1 MKDIKYYDVIDPNS
15 EINGQEISISD
26 LLGKRGINVNNFSN
40 NLSKYKRLSDLST
53 WFGKQIIQDLL
64 SCLGLKYEFNNIKTL
79 SSVSPP
85 LRKVISDNS
94 KELLDIIDSTD
105 FIVPYLYML
114 IWFEISQ
121 SSLSGRNW
129 SNPYESLAMTIIK
142 ILQND
147 IPEISWFLCAHREN
161 KTISKNTLVESVN
174 WKEFKRILNLI
185 DGIMRNL
192 WKNYSMNMMH
202 TEWDFKWMNA
212 VFPKLFLEYF
222 KRWELYKMSNLL
234 DKHISEMRAFESDN
248 VKINSVSF
256 HFDKTQ
262 NFLKEKFG
270 TDWTNF
276 EIKDLYRLAEEDKFM
291 SIAYYMT
298 YEDIKR
304 FESAFRSFSMDYT
317 KDEIDDLIKQNIE
330 NAPIE
335 KKETIENAI
344 KMFFSRS
351 SLAAKAL
358 YETAFY
364 YLRGKYVKENWW
376 VWMWFDRDHDLFQTE
391 AFSLGYEPDKNKN
404 MIPLLYGKRT
414 GKKSWDTIWDISFR
428 QFWHFYE

>member
-1 MKDIKYYDVIDPNS
+1 MNNIKYYDVINPNS
-15 EINGQEISISD
+15 EINGQEVCIND
-26 LLGKRGINVNNFSN
+26 LLEAKDINLNTFNN
-40 NLSKYKRLSDLST
+40 NLSKYKRFSDLSS
-53 WFGKQIIQDLL
+53 WFWKQIIQDLL
-64 SCLGLKYEFNNIKTL
+64 SCLGLKYDFNNIKTI
-79 SSVSPP
+79 SSICPP
-85 LRKVISDNS
+85 VRKLISDNS
-94 KELLDIIDSTD
+94 KQLLDIIDSTD
-105 FIVPYLYML
+105 FIVPYLYMM
-114 IWFEISQ
+114 IWFEINQ

-192 WKNYSMNMMH
+192 WKNYSVNMMH
-202 TEWDFKWMNA
+202 TEWDYKWMNA
-212 VFPKLFLEYF
+212 VFPTLFLEYF
-222 KRWELYKMSNLL
+222 KRWELYKMSDLL
-234 DKHISEMRAFESDN
+234 DKHLSETRTFESDN
-248 VKINSVSF
+248 IKINSVSS

-262 NFLKEKFG
+262 KFLEEKFG
-270 TDWTNF
+270 NERINF
-276 EIKDLYRLAEEDKFM
+276 EIKDLYRLAETDKFV

-304 FESAFRSFSMDYT
+304 FESAFKSFSMEHT
-317 KDEIDDLIKQNIE
+317 NDEIDSIIKLNIE

-335 KKETIENAI
+335 KKETIEKAI
-344 KMFFSRS
+344 KMFFSKS
-351 SLAAKAL
+351 NIAAKAL

-364 YLRGKYVKENWW
+364 YLRWKYVKESWW
-376 VWMWFDRDHDLFQTE
+376 IWMWFDRDHDLFQSE
-391 AFSLGYEPDKNKN
+391 AFSLWYEPDKNKN

-414 GKKSWDTIWDISFR
+414 GKKSWDSIWDISFR